1 MDPERVTWPE
11 LLTLVAAFGS
21 PAYLVASTIQAWIL
35 GRAPQLALVAAQRL
49 PVDEV
54 LDAGTLVLGGDV
66 DLANV
71 VLRTMRAYV

>member
-1 MDPERVTWPE
+1 VPD
-11 LLTLVAAFGS
+11 LDGKAD
-21 PAYLVASTIQAWIL
+21 AWIL

-54 LDAGTLVLGGDV
+54 LDAGILVLGGDV
-66 DLANV
+66 DLADV